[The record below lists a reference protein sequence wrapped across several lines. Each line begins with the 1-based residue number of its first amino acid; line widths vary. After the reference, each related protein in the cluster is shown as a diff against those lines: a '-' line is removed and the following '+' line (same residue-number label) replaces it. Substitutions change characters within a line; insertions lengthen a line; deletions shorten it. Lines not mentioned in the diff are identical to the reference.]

1 MPTGPP
7 SPIVRLHAP
16 PPGRRARRQPA
27 PPAPSV
33 PTPAPLS
40 SSSSS
45 APQHPPTP
53 PSPRRCPV
61 TAAAE
66 AVHAPPSTTTATT
79 ATTASAPPRATAGR
93 APIASPARLALARH
107 GSALL
112 DLDVPDE
119 GAEADAGAAAR
130 HQWLAMLDSV
140 LTGDILR
147 METQRLFSQSHW
159 TEPDSQYQLWL
170 ALRSVYHGHS
180 VFDERF
186 MVETKRKEIDAMLA
200 TVTEYMADR
209 DASLATTKAE
219 IEAMLD
225 AIDDFRSLYP
235 TDKAFKADKPQYATQ
250 EFQSKMGVLQTWLNL
265 TNEIHVLVR
274 VFSRWMRSD
283 PQTPRANNEQGS
295 TASELATPVVE
306 NTAAWNAPT
315 PHTYLATLGPSA
327 QEGGGSGGGGGG
339 GGSAPAS
346 GHHARRDRDRD
357 RHDDGDGTTTT
368 TTSRSLPKDHAPG
381 TTAPS
386 AGNVAMLTIPRSSS
400 PSPTETAWASGTAAA
415 EVRTIAPCSL
425 MCPGSDLGAA
435 LTTWIQSPS
444 SLTFLESLL
453 RERDPDQPLERR
465 FFVDLPRYLNRI
477 KATVLQHTAEF
488 AVLHL
493 PVDFACI
500 SLLGQMSVMLVQEIQ
515 SIRLAYSARIR
526 EVTMPALEQLIKDF
540 KNTVVLAHKTRQE
553 FIEFVTHKTG
563 WYPHCS
569 LFPMFELNMLRTLD
583 FYFRLLDVALSA
595 EQNRTKES
603 EILDTEWSFCCSL
616 LDVPTPM
623 AGLGVYL
630 AESFTTMIKNRFAD
644 LHSLYKQAIRGEAK
658 LDKHI
663 DLIKLRSR
671 HFKMFFALM
680 SEHLRRAVAI
690 PAPPNTATTSLPG
703 PSSGHP
709 DPWELKLLGR
719 LVDRGYRVI
728 AHTPNGCFVLALSGS
743 SLALA
748 ESGDAR
754 ALLTLNHFLCLL
766 PCNATALEVADHV
779 VLIQCPDAPAKYWAT
794 PLLHQDTREFLIG
807 RPENAAMERPRLD
820 DPARRCHR
828 VLSED
833 WLIMSHP
840 AVIVASSAELL
851 AGLSDEFAAI
861 WGPVTSTSALALVTP
876 IVHDLRV
883 ERAVTTLES
892 VLVKY
897 AFTLLNGLE
906 LVKELYDDTTVET
919 LYTYAS
925 DFSHRLSRTTSPAI
939 RRRLVHRLLLFAME
953 WIQFTCK
960 SHLQHQQGLPNR
972 KTFRWALMALE
983 FTLSIS
989 RSPLVSAVMAAGTAS
1004 TGSGAGGGNDTRPGN
1019 GGPPAGGH
1027 TRSGSGAHL
1036 YAAAGVGDH
1045 ALSLL
1050 SDADFDAMRVQ
1061 VGQCMSLLI
1070 SHFESFSPQL
1080 TSVELTNLHPRANFF
1095 AGTLNKMEAIERARG
1110 EQLREAR
1117 LVGRVLDKKM
1127 FECSLASLSSSSS
1140 SISIRWQRGRFLG
1153 GGTYGSVYM
1162 GINLM
1167 TGDLL
1172 AVKEIRI
1179 QDPSNFATLKQMVTE
1194 EMRVMEQL
1202 SHPNVVQYYGIEVHR
1217 DKVYLFME
1225 YVSNGT
1231 LSSLVDG
1238 SGLDEAV
1245 VQHIMYQILYGLQYL
1260 HSKKIVHRDIKPDN
1274 ILMDQNGNVK
1284 LVDFGAA
1291 KILSNQK
1298 TLTAGQSAMSLIG
1311 TPNYLAPEVIVGKI
1325 SGRIGCQDVYAVG
1338 CTMYELL
1345 IGRAPWSHLDN
1356 QWAIIYHA
1364 AISAPPIPDNLKI
1377 SPEGLDFLKQCL
1389 RVNPN
1394 VRPTAEELLQHPFL
1408 ADVAKKMQA
1417 CDVETNSG
1425 RPPTLR
1431 SLAPVGKGGSAHG
1444 GDRPVVPCESG
1455 GGGGGHHLN
1464 NGGGELRIPQ
1474 MSMAAEGGAGVPEGR
1489 QPVEVEMG

>member
-1 MPTGPP
+1 MPIGPP

-27 PPAPSV
+27 PPTDV
-33 PTPAPLS
+33 PTPPTAPQAHPS
-40 SSSSS
+40 TPPSPRPRPVAAAAEAERAPSSSSS
-45 APQHPPTP
+45 A
-53 PSPRRCPV
+53 
-61 TAAAE
+61 AAA
-66 AVHAPPSTTTATT
+66 
-79 ATTASAPPRATAGR
+79 PRATAGR

-112 DLDVPDE
+112 DLDAADE
-119 GAEADAGAAAR
+119 GSDADAATAAR

-186 MVETKRKEIDAMLA
+186 MVETKRKEIDAMLT
-200 TVTEYMADR
+200 TVTEYVADR

-265 TNEIHVLVR
+265 TNEIHMLVR

-283 PQTPRANNEQGS
+283 PQTPHANHEMGS
-295 TASELATPVVE
+295 TASEHATPVAE
-306 NTAAWNAPT
+306 NAAAWNAPT
-315 PHTYLATLGPSA
+315 PQTYLATLGPNA
-327 QEGGGSGGGGGG
+327 SGA
-339 GGSAPAS
+339 APAA
-346 GHHARRDRDRD
+346 GHEAG
-357 RHDDGDGTTTT
+357 HDPDHDHGGDGGTGSSTGPGTGT
-368 TTSRSLPKDHAPG
+368 TTSRSSSKDHASAST
-381 TTAPS
+381 TTA
-386 AGNVAMLTIPRSSS
+386 ANVAMLTIPRSSS
-400 PSPTETAWASGTAAA
+400 PSPTETAWASGTTAA
-415 EVRTIAPCSL
+415 EVVPAIAPCSL

-435 LTTWIQSPS
+435 LTTWIQSSS

-477 KATVLQHTAEF
+477 KCTVLQHTSEF
-488 AVLHL
+488 AALHL

-540 KNTVVLAHKTRQE
+540 KNTVILAHKTRQE

-569 LFPMFELNMLRTLD
+569 LFPTFELNMLRTLD

-671 HFKMFFALM
+671 HFKMIFALM

-690 PAPPNTATTSLPG
+690 PAPPNATFTSLPG
-703 PSSGHP
+703 PSAP
-709 DPWELKLLGR
+709 TADAWELQLLRR

-748 ESGDAR
+748 ESGDAQ

-779 VLIQCPDAPAKYWAT
+779 VLIRCPDAPAKYWTT

-807 RPENAAMERPRLD
+807 RPANLATERPRPALPPRPPPAAGARGD

-828 VLSED
+828 VLAED
-833 WLIMSHP
+833 WLVMSHP

-851 AGLSDEFAAI
+851 AGLSDEFATI
-861 WGPVTSTSALALVTP
+861 WGPVTSTAALALVTP

-989 RSPLVSAVMAAGTAS
+989 RSPLVPAVMAAGSAN
-1004 TGSGAGGGNDTRPGN
+1004 TGSGAGGNDVRFGSGP
-1019 GGPPAGGH
+1019 GGPAAVGH
-1027 TRSGSGAHL
+1027 TRTGPGAHL
-1036 YAAAGVGDH
+1036 YAAAGVGEH

-1080 TSVELTNLHPRANFF
+1080 TGVELTNLHPRANFF
-1095 AGTLNKMEAIERARG
+1095 AGTLNKMDTIERARG

-1325 SGRIGCQDVYAVG
+1325 SGRVGCQDVYAVG

-1394 VRPTAEELLQHPFL
+1394 IRPTAEELLQHPFL

-1417 CDVETNSG
+1417 CDVETNPG

-1431 SLAPVGKGGSAHG
+1431 SLAPVGKGGAHG
-1444 GDRPVVPCESG
+1444 ERPVVDKVHE
-1455 GGGGGHHLN
+1455 GGGHQVN
-1464 NGGGELRIPQ
+1464 SGGELRIPQ
-1474 MSMAAEGGAGVPEGR
+1474 MSMAAEGGEGVPEGY
-1489 QPVEVEMG
+1489 PGDVEMA

>member
-1 MPTGPP
+1 
-7 SPIVRLHAP
+7 
-16 PPGRRARRQPA
+16 
-27 PPAPSV
+27 
-33 PTPAPLS
+33 
-40 SSSSS
+40 
-45 APQHPPTP
+45 
-53 PSPRRCPV
+53 
-61 TAAAE
+61 
-66 AVHAPPSTTTATT
+66 
-79 ATTASAPPRATAGR
+79 
-93 APIASPARLALARH
+93 
-107 GSALL
+107 
-112 DLDVPDE
+112 
-119 GAEADAGAAAR
+119 
-130 HQWLAMLDSV
+130 MLDSV

-170 ALRSVYHGHS
+170 ALRSVFHGHS

-186 MVETKRKEIDAMLA
+186 MVETKRKEIDAMLV
-200 TVTEYMADR
+200 TVTEYVADR
-209 DASLATTKAE
+209 ESSLATTKAE
-219 IEAMLD
+219 IESMLD
-225 AIDDFRSLYP
+225 AVDDFRSLYP

-265 TNEIHVLVR
+265 TSEIHVLVR

-283 PQTPRANNEQGS
+283 PQTPSAGNEMASPAN
-295 TASELATPVVE
+295 ELAVTPVVE
-306 NTAAWNAPT
+306 NTTTWNAQPPPQVPH
-315 PHTYLATLGPSA
+315 PHTYLASLGPNTQGA
-327 QEGGGSGGGGGG
+327 
-339 GGSAPAS
+339 APAA
-346 GHHARRDRDRD
+346 GHEAG
-357 RHDDGDGTTTT
+357 HDHDYDHDHDGDGAASSTATSISA
-368 TTSRSLPKDHAPG
+368 TTSRSSSKDYASASS
-381 TTAPS
+381 TTTS

-400 PSPTETAWASGTAAA
+400 PSPTESTWASGMTAS
-415 EVRTIAPCSL
+415 EVPAIAPCSL

-477 KATVLQHTAEF
+477 KCTVLQHTAEF
-488 AVLHL
+488 AALHL

-630 AESFTTMIKNRFAD
+630 AESFTAMIKNRFTD

-703 PSSGHP
+703 PAGTP
-709 DPWELKLLGR
+709 DPWELQLLLR

-748 ESGDAR
+748 ESGDVQ

-779 VLIQCPDAPAKYWAT
+779 VLILCPDAPAKYWAT
-794 PLLHQDTREFLIG
+794 PLLHQDTRELLIG
-807 RPENAAMERPRLD
+807 RPENAATERPRPKLPRPHPAPSVAAAEARAD

-833 WLIMSHP
+833 WLVMSHP
-840 AVIVASSAELL
+840 AVIVASSAELI
-851 AGLSDEFAAI
+851 ASLSDEFATI
-861 WGPVTSTSALALVTP
+861 WGPVTSTSALTLVTP

-883 ERAVTTLES
+883 EHAVTTLES

-989 RSPLVSAVMAAGTAS
+989 RSPLVPAVMAAGSAAAS
-1004 TGSGAGGGNDTRPGN
+1004 AGGNGNETRPGF
-1019 GGPPAGGH
+1019 GGDSGPGGSSGVELH

-1036 YAAAGVGDH
+1036 SAAAGVGDH
-1045 ALSLL
+1045 ALLLL

-1080 TSVELTNLHPRANFF
+1080 TSVELTNLHPRANFLPARIRWPPTEPGSSVQGLPRRGVVNDPRP
-1095 AGTLNKMEAIERARG
+1095 AGNVAMLTIPRSSSPSPTESTWASGMTASEVPPIAPCSLMCPGSDLGAALTTWIQSPSSLTFLESL
-1110 EQLREAR
+1110 LRERDPDQPLERRFFVDLPRR
-1117 LVGRVLDKKM
+1117 L
-1127 FECSLASLSSSSS
+1127 C
-1140 SISIRWQRGRFLG
+1140 
-1153 GGTYGSVYM
+1153 
-1162 GINLM
+1162 
-1167 TGDLL
+1167 
-1172 AVKEIRI
+1172 
-1179 QDPSNFATLKQMVTE
+1179 
-1194 EMRVMEQL
+1194 
-1202 SHPNVVQYYGIEVHR
+1202 
-1217 DKVYLFME
+1217 
-1225 YVSNGT
+1225 
-1231 LSSLVDG
+1231 
-1238 SGLDEAV
+1238 
-1245 VQHIMYQILYGLQYL
+1245 
-1260 HSKKIVHRDIKPDN
+1260 
-1274 ILMDQNGNVK
+1274 
-1284 LVDFGAA
+1284 
-1291 KILSNQK
+1291 
-1298 TLTAGQSAMSLIG
+1298 
-1311 TPNYLAPEVIVGKI
+1311 
-1325 SGRIGCQDVYAVG
+1325 
-1338 CTMYELL
+1338 
-1345 IGRAPWSHLDN
+1345 
-1356 QWAIIYHA
+1356 
-1364 AISAPPIPDNLKI
+1364 PP
-1377 SPEGLDFLKQCL
+1377 
-1389 RVNPN
+1389 
-1394 VRPTAEELLQHPFL
+1394 
-1408 ADVAKKMQA
+1408 
-1417 CDVETNSG
+1417 
-1425 RPPTLR
+1425 
-1431 SLAPVGKGGSAHG
+1431 
-1444 GDRPVVPCESG
+1444 
-1455 GGGGGHHLN
+1455 
-1464 NGGGELRIPQ
+1464 
-1474 MSMAAEGGAGVPEGR
+1474 
-1489 QPVEVEMG
+1489 